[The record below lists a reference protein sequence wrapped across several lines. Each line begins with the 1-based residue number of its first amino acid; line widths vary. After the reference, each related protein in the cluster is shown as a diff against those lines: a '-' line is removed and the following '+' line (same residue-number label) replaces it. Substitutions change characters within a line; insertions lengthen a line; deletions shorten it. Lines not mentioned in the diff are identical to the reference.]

1 LLLHRSFQIL
11 ILSGFLLL
19 TGLAGA
25 VWNYVFTI
33 QETTAQINRDWNEFT
48 NASNAKGQLL
58 GQIGMSLGYTGF
70 IHNFKNYVIR
80 HDPEYKRTVEAEFQR
95 TSLLLDKYAAL
106 TNSPDERAAIETIR
120 ATVLLYRQ
128 ELEVAAYQIGKGADI
143 SEIDKAVRV
152 DDAPAKT
159 ALELLETTWRVAF
172 DEGDDQYHRQRCKV
186 HPKGR
191 TCANRHVRDWDWKSA
206 NSGYR

>member
-1 LLLHRSFQIL
+1 M
-11 ILSGFLLL
+11 LL

-58 GQIGMSLGYTGF
+58 CQIGMSLGYTGF

-95 TSLLLDKYAAL
+95 THGVNIVEQARDVL
-106 TNSPDERAAIETIR
+106 TRFI
-120 ATVLLYRQ
+120 VLL
-128 ELEVAAYQIGKGADI
+128 
-143 SEIDKAVRV
+143 
-152 DDAPAKT
+152 
-159 ALELLETTWRVAF
+159 F
-172 DEGDDQYHRQRCKV
+172 
-186 HPKGR
+186 
-191 TCANRHVRDWDWKSA
+191 HVKR
-206 NSGYR
+206 